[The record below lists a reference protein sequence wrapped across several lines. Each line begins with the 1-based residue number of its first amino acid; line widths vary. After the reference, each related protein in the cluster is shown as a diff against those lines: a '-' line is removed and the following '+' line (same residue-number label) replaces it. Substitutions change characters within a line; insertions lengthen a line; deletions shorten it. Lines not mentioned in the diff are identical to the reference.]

1 MGRRQRRRTTASSP
15 APAAPASRIAR
26 VRVDDETWAEFRAV
40 TGDRSVAEVLGRY
53 VQTEV
58 ARARADRARGGDVTD
73 REVLDALDRVQATEL
88 ELRALTARLEQLRRS
103 HG

>member
-1 MGRRQRRRTTASSP
+1 MHA
-15 APAAPASRIAR
+15 
-26 VRVDDETWAEFRAV
+26 DDATWAEFRTV
-40 TGDRSVAEVLGRY
+40 IGDRSVAQVLGRY

-88 ELRALTARLEQLRRS
+88 ELRALTARLEQLRCHHR
-103 HG
+103 